1 MANIEVR
8 KLHYSISEV
17 ARLTG
22 VEAHVLRFWE
32 GEFPRLKPA
41 KNSSG
46 RRIYSLAD
54 IELIRH
60 IAYLLR
66 EKRYTIEGARAEL
79 EGESQP
85 VAVPSAQRADLLALR
100 AFLIQLRTQ
109 LDE

>member
-1 MANIEVR
+1 MPDVEVR

-22 VEAHVLRFWE
+22 VQAHVLRFWE
-32 GEFPRLKPA
+32 SEFPQLKPA

-54 IELIRH
+54 IERIRH

-79 EGESQP
+79 SDEERP
-85 VAVPSAQRADLLALR
+85 VTSPSAQRADLMALR
-100 AFLIQLRTQ
+100 AFLIHLREQLG
-109 LDE
+109 D